1 MNVTINIT
9 SPKEEQQKIAVPME
23 VYQAFKRLKQ
33 SWSTLMPEEDHNY
46 LFLNVQLLGD
56 FGDALTLKRFS
67 RDNPTQYAAA
77 LAHGWKPQE
86 DVQLA
91 ANVKR
96 FLKQWLEDY
105 GASEDPEVLQEFA
118 NKVTLYMMGHF
129 AKQT

>member
-9 SPKEEQQKIAVPME
+9 SSKEEQQKVAVPIE
-23 VYQAFKRLKQ
+23 VYQAFERLKR
-33 SWSTLMPEEDHNY
+33 SWSSLMPKEELNF
-46 LFLNVQLLGD
+46 LFLNIQLIGD

-91 ANVKR
+91 ANVKN
-96 FLKQWLEDY
+96 FLKQWLEDH
-105 GASEDPEVLQEFA
+105 GASDDPEAQREFA

-129 AKQT
+129 AKQK